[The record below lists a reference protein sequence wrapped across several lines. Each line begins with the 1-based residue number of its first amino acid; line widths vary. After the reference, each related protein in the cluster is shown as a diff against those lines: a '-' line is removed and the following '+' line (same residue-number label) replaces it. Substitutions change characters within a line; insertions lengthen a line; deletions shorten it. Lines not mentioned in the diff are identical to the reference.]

1 MAEDLLQSIVKGMR
15 SMRKKKKNKKKM
27 TGFGKVMEKSGRWK
41 SGKFWDQQ

>member
-1 MAEDLLQSIVKGMR
+1 MAEDLLQSILKGNEKHEE
-15 SMRKKKKNKKKM
+15 KKKKKM